1 MQDED
6 LVSVMAVEDTA
17 GWFHYLTITGTSE
30 FLGTTAAVGVVN
42 ELLNVAEDTLD
53 KLCRR
58 DRILQRNV
66 VRNCI
71 KVRQRGLG
79 PNYFSHLA
87 RRFLACAWVAVRLS
101 AIACSPRAMPSRIAM
116 RCCMS

>member
-1 MQDED
+1 MQYKD
-6 LVSVMAVEDTA
+6 LVSVMAVENTA
-17 GWFHYLTITGTSE
+17 GRLNYLTITGAPE

-42 ELLNVAEDTLD
+42 ELLNVAQDTLD

-71 KVRQRGLG
+71 KVRQRGL
-79 PNYFSHLA
+79 
-87 RRFLACAWVAVRLS
+87 
-101 AIACSPRAMPSRIAM
+101 
-116 RCCMS
+116 